1 MRFPGDSVSDG
12 KSSRRR
18 GPLATAIALFVAAL
32 ALFAAGTAT
41 AADIKGTTS
50 TVTLAVPDM
59 H

>member
-1 MRFPGDSVSDG
+1 M
-12 KSSRRR
+12 K
-18 GPLATAIALFVAAL
+18 LTIALFVAAL

-41 AADIKGTTS
+41 AADIKGTS